1 MKNLHVGLN
10 GLRAV
15 EAVARL
21 GGLAPAATELGV
33 TVGAVSQ
40 LVLKCEAQLGRA
52 VFERTS
58 RGIVPNAFGKALLPQ
73 LASGFQ
79 TIDAA
84 IGLARR
90 HADQV
95 LTISVAPVFAS
106 KWLVPRLAAWS
117 RRHPEVTVRLD
128 ASVGLVDLDASDVDL
143 AIRVGDGQWPGVRA
157 EFLLGQEVFPVS
169 APAVAARLK
178 APRDLYRARIVR
190 DANSTLTWDMWL
202 GPLGLDAGRLA
213 DGDSFTDASLALD
226 AAIAGQ
232 GVLLAWPT
240 LAADALRA
248 GTLVAPFPERA
259 ATGIGYWLVTSRT
272 RREPKTVRDF
282 KAWIR
287 EAMRETEAMFVPTVK
302 ILGN

>member
-21 GGLAPAATELGV
+21 GGLRQASDELGV
-33 TVGAVSQ
+33 SVGAVSQ

-58 RGIVPNAFGKALLPQ
+58 RGIVPTAFGRALLPQ
-73 LASGFQ
+73 LTTGFQ

-90 HADQV
+90 HAEQV
-95 LTISVAPVFAS
+95 LVISVAPVFAS
-106 KWLVPRLAAWS
+106 KWLVPRLASWS
-117 RRHPEVTVRLD
+117 RRHPEITVRLD
-128 ASVGLVDLDASDVDL
+128 ASVGLVDIDASDVDL
-143 AIRVGDGQWPGVRA
+143 AIRVGDGKWPGVKA
-157 EFLLGQEVFPVS
+157 EFLLAQEIFPVC
-169 APAVAARLK
+169 APAVAAKLK
-178 APRDLYRARIVR
+178 TPRDLYRATIIR
-190 DANSTLTWDMWL
+190 DANTTLTWEMWL
-202 GPLGLDAGRLA
+202 GPLGLDATQLA
-213 DGDSFTDASLALD
+213 ERHSFTDASLALD
-226 AAIAGQ
+226 AAIAGH

-248 GTLVAPFPERA
+248 GTLVAPFTERVT
-259 ATGIGYWLVTSRT
+259 TGIAYWLVTSAA

-282 KAWIR
+282 KTWIR
-287 EAMRETEAMFVPTVK
+287 DEIRETEAMF
-302 ILGN
+302 GGGSG